1 MQAQALDLNDE
12 LDSLTADLEELTD
25 EIAGYDVGSKAYQQL
40 GFQAGRVDDYR
51 NGIAW
56 YINEYDSDEI
66 TLRPLTD
73 GRRRAVRDVTEKHPY
88 DRDQCL
94 VAVGSVD
101 APYVAHDP
109 DALTPSNDDLKQTLA
124 NIADLHPD
132 FVDWVAGK
140 VDDLGSMEDELGN
153 SYETMLIQKLTQ
165 AQTGQTGSDTHE

>member
-1 MQAQALDLNDE
+1 MQATTLDLGDE
-12 LDSLTADLEELTD
+12 LDSLTTDLDELTD

-40 GFQAGRVDDYR
+40 GFQAGRIDDYR

-56 YINEYDSDEI
+56 YRNEYETDEI

-73 GRRRAVRDVTEKHPY
+73 GRRRAVRDLTENHPF

-94 VAVGSVD
+94 VAVGSVS

-109 DALTPSNDDLKQTLA
+109 DALAPSNDDLKETLA

-140 VDDLGSMEDELGN
+140 VDDLGSMEEELGN
-153 SYETMLIQKLTQ
+153 SYESMLIQKLTQ
-165 AQTGQTGSDTHE
+165 AQTEATGSDTPE

>member
-1 MQAQALDLNDE
+1 MQAQTLDLSNE

-56 YINEYDSDEI
+56 YINEYNSDEI

-109 DALTPSNDDLKQTLA
+109 DALTPSNDDLTQTLA

-165 AQTGQTGSDTHE
+165 AQNGQTGSDTPG